1 MNLEVLVQ
9 GVPLGEAAV
18 TLLTLIGPGAR
29 VDVGVVPQVLLGR
42 EALPTRLAHE
52 GLLSCGEEEDD
63 GGGDIGFLPHTKGM
77 HARRAMARTQKRMGC
92 NWA

>member
-1 MNLEVLVQ
+1 MDLEVLVQ

-42 EALPTRLAHE
+42 KALPTRLAHE
-52 GLLSCGEEEDD
+52 GLLSCEEEDD
-63 GGGDIGFLPHTKGM
+63 DGGGKYLIPSSRKKVRT
-77 HARRAMARTQKRMGC
+77 HAENNGIYMTTQTRRE
-92 NWA
+92 